1 MRCAANGW
9 DPLSA
14 LSATNEPLQDSRA
27 PVLVA
32 DDDPDIRTMVRM
44 LLELDGHRVLE
55 AKDGSAAWE
64 MILNHNPAVVVADIQ
79 MPGLTGLQLCRKV
92 KDSSLSAIAVIV
104 YTAGMASR
112 EESMSAGCDGYF
124 LKTDP
129 LPSLRDAVRRF
140 YDLG

>member
-1 MRCAANGW
+1 MTALRAEGE
-9 DPLSA
+9 SA
-14 LSATNEPLQDSRA
+14 DDFRP

-64 MILNHNPAVVVADIQ
+64 MIQSHSPAVVVADVQ
-79 MPGLTGLQLCRKV
+79 MPGLTGLQLCRMV
-92 KDSSLSAIAVIV
+92 RDSAFSAVRVIV
-104 YTAGMASR
+104 YTAGMATR
-112 EESMSAGCDGYF
+112 EDSLGAGCDGYF

-129 LPSLRDAVRRF
+129 LPNLRDAVRRF
-140 YDLG
+140 YQQV

>member
-1 MRCAANGW
+1 MALKVDPAAAG
-9 DPLSA
+9 DFRP
-14 LSATNEPLQDSRA
+14 

-44 LLELDGHRVLE
+44 LLELDGYRVLE
-55 AKDGSAAWE
+55 ARDGMAAWE
-64 MILNHNPAVVVADIQ
+64 MVQSHSPSVVVADVQ

-92 KDSSLSAIAVIV
+92 KDSAHSAVRVIV
-104 YTAGMASR
+104 YTAGMATR
-112 EESMSAGCDGYF
+112 EDSMSAGCDAYF

-129 LPSLRDAVRRF
+129 LPKLRDAVRRF

>member
-1 MRCAANGW
+1 M
-9 DPLSA
+9 SA
-14 LSATNEPLQDSRA
+14 LSAKEPVMDARA

-55 AKDGSAAWE
+55 AKDGTSAWE
-64 MILNHNPAVVVADIQ
+64 MIQAHNPVVVVADVQ
-79 MPGLTGLQLCRKV
+79 MPGMTGLQLCRKV
-92 KDSSLSAIAVIV
+92 KDSSLNSIAVIV

-112 EESMSAGCDGYF
+112 QESEKAGCDGYF

>member
-1 MRCAANGW
+1 MALQADRAAAG
-9 DPLSA
+9 DY
-14 LSATNEPLQDSRA
+14 RA

-55 AKDGSAAWE
+55 AKDGTSAWE
-64 MILNHNPAVVVADIQ
+64 MIQSHNPAVVVADVQ
-79 MPGLTGLQLCRKV
+79 MPGMTGLQLCRAV
-92 KDSSLSAIAVIV
+92 KDSAFSGVKVIV

-112 EESMSAGCDGYF
+112 EDSMSAGCDGYF

-129 LPSLRDAVRRF
+129 LPNLRDAVRHF
-140 YDLG
+140 YTLV

>member
-1 MRCAANGW
+1 MAVQP
-9 DPLSA
+9 DEVSA
-14 LSATNEPLQDSRA
+14 GDYRP

-55 AKDGSAAWE
+55 AKDGTSAWE
-64 MILNHNPAVVVADIQ
+64 MIQSHNPSVVVADVQ
-79 MPGLTGLQLCRKV
+79 MPGMTGLQLCRMI
-92 KDSSLSAIAVIV
+92 KDSAHSTVRVIV

-112 EESMSAGCDGYF
+112 EDSMSAGCDGYF

-129 LPSLRDAVRRF
+129 LPNLRDAVRHF

>member
-1 MRCAANGW
+1 MAVQPDQA
-9 DPLSA
+9 SA
-14 LSATNEPLQDSRA
+14 GDYRP

-55 AKDGSAAWE
+55 AKDGTSAWE
-64 MILNHNPAVVVADIQ
+64 MIQRHNPSVVVADVQ
-79 MPGLTGLQLCRKV
+79 MPGMTGLQLCRLI
-92 KDSSLSAIAVIV
+92 KDSPHRAVHVIV

-112 EESMSAGCDGYF
+112 EDSMSAGCDGYF

-129 LPSLRDAVRRF
+129 LPNLRDAVRHF

>member
-1 MRCAANGW
+1 MALQADQAAAG
-9 DPLSA
+9 DYRP
-14 LSATNEPLQDSRA
+14 

-55 AKDGSAAWE
+55 AKDGTSAWE
-64 MILNHNPAVVVADIQ
+64 MIELHSPSVVVADVQ
-79 MPGLTGLQLCRKV
+79 MPGMTGLQLCRKV
-92 KDSSLSAIAVIV
+92 KDSVHSSVRVIV

-112 EESMSAGCDGYF
+112 EDSMSAGCDGYF
-124 LKTDP
+124 LKTEP

-140 YDLG
+140 YDHG

>member
-1 MRCAANGW
+1 M
-9 DPLSA
+9 SA
-14 LSATNEPLQDSRA
+14 LGAKEPVEDSRP
-27 PVLVA
+27 PVLIA

-55 AKDGSAAWE
+55 AKDGTSAWE
-64 MILNHNPAVVVADIQ
+64 MIQAHSPAVVVADVQ

-92 KDSSLSAIAVIV
+92 KDSPLNSIAVIV

-112 EESMSAGCDGYF
+112 EESLLAGCDGYF

-129 LPSLRDAVRRF
+129 LPTLRDAVRRF

>member
-1 MRCAANGW
+1 LTALGAQEPVE
-9 DPLSA
+9 DP
-14 LSATNEPLQDSRA
+14 RA
-27 PVLVA
+27 PVLIA

-55 AKDGSAAWE
+55 AKDGAVAWE
-64 MILNHNPAVVVADIQ
+64 MIQAHSPAVVVADIQ
-79 MPGLTGLQLCRKV
+79 MPGMTGLQLCRKV
-92 KDSSLSAIAVIV
+92 KDSPLSSIAVIV

-112 EESMSAGCDGYF
+112 EESMNAGCDGYF

>member
-1 MRCAANGW
+1 VALQADHAAA
-9 DPLSA
+9 D
-14 LSATNEPLQDSRA
+14 DYRA

-55 AKDGSAAWE
+55 ARDGTAAWE
-64 MILNHNPAVVVADIQ
+64 MIQSHNPTVVVADVQ
-79 MPGLTGLQLCRKV
+79 MPGMTGLQLCRKV
-92 KDSSLSAIAVIV
+92 KDSSFSAVKVIV

-112 EESMSAGCDGYF
+112 EDSMSAGCDGYF

-129 LPSLRDAVRRF
+129 LPNLRDAVRHF
-140 YDLG
+140 YALD

>member
-1 MRCAANGW
+1 
-9 DPLSA
+9 LSA
-14 LSATNEPLQDSRA
+14 LGAKEPVEDSRP
-27 PVLVA
+27 PVLIA

-55 AKDGSAAWE
+55 AKDGTSAWE
-64 MILNHNPAVVVADIQ
+64 MIQAHSPAVVVADVQ

-92 KDSSLSAIAVIV
+92 KDSPLNSIAVIV

-112 EESMSAGCDGYF
+112 EESLLAGCDGYF

-129 LPSLRDAVRRF
+129 LPTLRDAVRRF

>member
-1 MRCAANGW
+1 M
-9 DPLSA
+9 SA
-14 LSATNEPLQDSRA
+14 LSANEPIVDSRA
-27 PVLVA
+27 PVLIA

-55 AKDGSAAWE
+55 AKDGTSAWE
-64 MILNHNPAVVVADIQ
+64 MIQSHSPAVVVADIQ
-79 MPGLTGLQLCRKV
+79 MPGMTGLQLCRKV
-92 KDSSLSAIAVIV
+92 KDSPLSSIAVIV

-112 EESMSAGCDGYF
+112 EESKDAGCDGYF

-140 YDLG
+140 YELG

>member
-1 MRCAANGW
+1 MAVQP
-9 DPLSA
+9 DE
-14 LSATNEPLQDSRA
+14 ATAGDLRP

-55 AKDGSAAWE
+55 AKDGTSAWE
-64 MILNHNPAVVVADIQ
+64 LIQSHGPSVVVADVQ
-79 MPGLTGLQLCRKV
+79 MPGMTGLQLCRLI
-92 KDSSLSAIAVIV
+92 KDSPLSAVRVIV

-112 EESMSAGCDGYF
+112 EDSMSAGCDGYF

-129 LPSLRDAVRRF
+129 LPNLRDAVRRF